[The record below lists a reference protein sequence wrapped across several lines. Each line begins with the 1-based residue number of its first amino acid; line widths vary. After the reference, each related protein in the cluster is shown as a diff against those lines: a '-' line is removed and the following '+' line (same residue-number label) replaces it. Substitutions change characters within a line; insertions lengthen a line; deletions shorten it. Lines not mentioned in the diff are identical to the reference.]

1 MTEVEYVRYIVSKE
15 GAEFSQEKKEH
26 ALSFELPKTYKAL
39 KSFVGLAEHFRRH
52 VNNFVTLARP
62 LHQLL
67 GGYTQ
72 RKNKHQAISWTPENE
87 AAFYT
92 LQKALGASQK
102 LYFVKDDWEIH
113 MDTDA
118 SEYGIGAYLYQKGPN
133 DEQEPIAFISKTLQP
148 REQNWSVPE
157 REGYAI
163 FHAVTKLEHL
173 LRDVRFV
180 LHTDHEN
187 LTYLNCGNSKKVMR
201 WKLFIQEFNFDLE
214 YVKGELNIIADG
226 FSRLVPKSEN
236 GEVSSDDIIHTLASF
251 HDFLLP
257 EDKREIIC
265 KIHNSQSGHFGVEK
279 TTQKLLDLGHNWT
292 HMREHVKTFIKKCP
306 CCQKMSY
313 LKPVIHTHPF
323 TLGTYQP
330 MERVAID
337 TMGPLE
343 ADETGNRY
351 IIVIID
357 CFSRYCLLIPSP
369 DATAKSAAKAL
380 LQHVGM
386 FGVMNQL
393 LSDMGTQYVNQI
405 IDEMMFYM
413 GVEKLDTLPGIHE
426 ENGIVESRNREVL
439 RHLKAMIF
447 HRKLKSDWSTVLPLV
462 QRILNSERMEG
473 LSVSP
478 SQILFGNSIT
488 LDRGIFLP
496 FLPPTTE
503 STPDSV
509 KVKRLS
515 DWMANMLKQQA
526 QIIALAQ
533 ETQSESQRIHFQKYS
548 SETPTEFPLHSY
560 VLVRH
565 TDESRPSKLNE
576 TWRGPYKVV
585 SRDEVNLNRY
595 TVQNLVTEKL
605 YDFPN
610 KLLKF
615 FIPDDAGLSPLEV
628 AMTDEGYEIVEDIV
642 SHSPKKLKPNVSRNK
657 MTFGVKY
664 LGDKEIKQTPYS
676 LLKDNEVL
684 HQYLAKNKLKFLIP
698 SKYTWGRNGP
708 PTDKA

>member
-1 MTEVEYVRYIVSKE
+1 MGNFQWKRVPMGAKGSPSWFQQQLATKVLGELTYTICELYIDDIIIYADTLEEYNKRIRLVVERLAQFGITVNPKKCKFLMTEVEYVEYIVSKE
-15 GAEFSQEKKEH
+15 GTEFSQEKKEH

-52 VNNFVTLARP
+52 ANNFVTLARS

-102 LYFVKDDWEIH
+102 LYFVRDDWEIH

-133 DEQEPIAFISKTLQP
+133 NKQEPIAFISKTLQP

-257 EDKREIIC
+257 EDKREFISRL
-265 KIHNSQSGHFGVEK
+265 HNSIKDHFGIEK

-337 TMGPLE
+337 TMGPLKQMKQ
-343 ADETGNRY
+343 A
-351 IIVIID
+351 ID
-357 CFSRYCLLIPSP
+357 
-369 DATAKSAAKAL
+369 T
-380 LQHVGM
+380 
-386 FGVMNQL
+386 
-393 LSDMGTQYVNQI
+393 
-405 IDEMMFYM
+405 
-413 GVEKLDTLPGIHE
+413 
-426 ENGIVESRNREVL
+426 
-439 RHLKAMIF
+439 
-447 HRKLKSDWSTVLPLV
+447 
-462 QRILNSERMEG
+462 
-473 LSVSP
+473 
-478 SQILFGNSIT
+478 
-488 LDRGIFLP
+488 
-496 FLPPTTE
+496 
-503 STPDSV
+503 
-509 KVKRLS
+509 
-515 DWMANMLKQQA
+515 
-526 QIIALAQ
+526 
-533 ETQSESQRIHFQKYS
+533 
-548 SETPTEFPLHSY
+548 
-560 VLVRH
+560 
-565 TDESRPSKLNE
+565 
-576 TWRGPYKVV
+576 
-585 SRDEVNLNRY
+585 
-595 TVQNLVTEKL
+595 
-605 YDFPN
+605 
-610 KLLKF
+610 
-615 FIPDDAGLSPLEV
+615 
-628 AMTDEGYEIVEDIV
+628 
-642 SHSPKKLKPNVSRNK
+642 
-657 MTFGVKY
+657 
-664 LGDKEIKQTPYS
+664 S
-676 LLKDNEVL
+676 L
-684 HQYLAKNKLKFLIP
+684 
-698 SKYTWGRNGP
+698 
-708 PTDKA
+708 